1 MFYLIWQMGF
11 LLLIA
16 FAGGLFAGWQI
27 WSSTARSAEADE
39 ALAEVARLRKENEN
53 LARRVGE
60 AESETAAIPANVT
73 PPVTEAAD
81 SADTVTTP
89 KPRTTISTGASSAK
103 SATPT
108 PSPVDYAEANPSVSD
123 DLLAIKGLGPKAAAM
138 LREGGI
144 NSYAQIAGW
153 SPEDIAR
160 WDTKISGRGRITRDE
175 WVKQAKKLG

>member
-60 AESETAAIPANVT
+60 AESDTATSLNSPAPDAEMRMAVE
-73 PPVTEAAD
+73 PVA
-81 SADTVTTP
+81 TP
-89 KPRTTISTGASSAK
+89 KPRKPVAKPATKAK
-103 SATPT
+103 SEAPAA
-108 PSPVDYAEANPSVSD
+108 PLVDYVEVDKMAAN
-123 DLLAIKGLGPKAAAM
+123 DLLTIKGLGPKAAAM

-144 NSYAQIAGW
+144 TRFAQIAAW
-153 SPEDIAR
+153 TAEDVAK
-160 WDTKISGRGRITRDE
+160 WDIKISGRGRITRDE
-175 WVKQAKKLG
+175 WVEQAGKLG

>member
-53 LARRVGE
+53 LARRLGE
-60 AESETAAIPANVT
+60 AESETVAPLNAPTPAADVKRSAEPVPESRARKIPSKPAAKAKPAAPIAPAVDYVEADQ
-73 PPVTEAAD
+73 PVT
-81 SADTVTTP
+81 
-89 KPRTTISTGASSAK
+89 
-103 SATPT
+103 
-108 PSPVDYAEANPSVSD
+108 N

-144 NSYAQIAGW
+144 ISYAQIAAW
-153 SPEDIAR
+153 TSEDVAE
-160 WDTKISGRGRITRDE
+160 WETKINGRGRITRDE
-175 WVKQAKKLG
+175 WVEQAKTLG